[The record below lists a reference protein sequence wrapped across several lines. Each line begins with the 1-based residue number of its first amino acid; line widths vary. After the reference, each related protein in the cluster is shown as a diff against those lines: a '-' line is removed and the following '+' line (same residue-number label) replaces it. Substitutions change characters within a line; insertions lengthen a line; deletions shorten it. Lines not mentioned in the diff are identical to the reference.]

1 MASVFPSG
9 LALMEQHI
17 DVTGQ
22 VGTVLVIGSSLGD
35 MMIPL
40 TLGYVIMHAHPLW
53 FLGVAAAVLAVSV
66 AAFIAFVVYA
76 RYNGPAYKS
85 LPTNDHGRRL
95 VPASSDTVRL
105 TWPYARC
112 GRCEGA
118 VARNRTCSV

>member
-40 TLGYVIMHAHPLW
+40 TLGYVIAHAHPLW
-53 FLGVAAAVLAVSV
+53 FLCVAAAVLAVSV
-66 AAFIAFVVYA
+66 AAFIAFVVYT

-95 VPASSDTVRL
+95 IP
-105 TWPYARC
+105 
-112 GRCEGA
+112 
-118 VARNRTCSV
+118 RNLI